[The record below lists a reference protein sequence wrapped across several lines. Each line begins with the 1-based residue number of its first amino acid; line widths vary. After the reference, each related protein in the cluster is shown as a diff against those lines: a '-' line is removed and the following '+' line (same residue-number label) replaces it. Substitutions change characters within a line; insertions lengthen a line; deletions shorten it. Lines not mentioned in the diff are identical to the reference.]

1 MAKENSIERA
11 AKEQIQLPTE
21 RKQFKNLVLSN
32 PNYFGTFPKLG
43 GKVVKALN
51 GNTTYEQLACLGLN
65 QGSDLL
71 EGVIN
76 IKQHSGYGTDG
87 CGAGTTE
94 YVRFF
99 VQDGSGWHDLGVSSV
114 QVYDLGG
121 PLPLSYS
128 ISVNFSET
136 MKFCSTENIVHVR
149 AILSWEWE
157 PTAGDPAFIPVWG
170 NVVNAEVQVAPLL
183 LYEVS
188 IAELIAQKSISVDP
202 DVLKDLDTGQSLPVS
217 PPKPLS
223 YGELKALYGN
233 GEVPSHRFGFELA
246 HGLDGFREHVPFVF
260 VSPVLTPDGEWLTG
274 NACRQQLDVFGDARK
289 VEPLDFLLRYFPR
302 RHVSNAATLIL
313 AQRCT
318 RMLVSLHYCQVLES
332 SARETESETACACE

>member
-94 YVRFF
+94 YVRF
-99 VQDGSGWHDLGVSSV
+99 
-114 QVYDLGG
+114 
-121 PLPLSYS
+121 LSRTAAAGTIWVLVPS
-128 ISVNFSET
+128 RFTISV
-136 MKFCSTENIVHVR
+136 
-149 AILSWEWE
+149 
-157 PTAGDPAFIPVWG
+157 
-170 NVVNAEVQVAPLL
+170 APC
-183 LYEVS
+183 
-188 IAELIAQKSISVDP
+188 
-202 DVLKDLDTGQSLPVS
+202 
-217 PPKPLS
+217 
-223 YGELKALYGN
+223 
-233 GEVPSHRFGFELA
+233 H
-246 HGLDGFREHVPFVF
+246 
-260 VSPVLTPDGEWLTG
+260 
-274 NACRQQLDVFGDARK
+274 
-289 VEPLDFLLRYFPR
+289 
-302 RHVSNAATLIL
+302 
-313 AQRCT
+313 
-318 RMLVSLHYCQVLES
+318 
-332 SARETESETACACE
+332 